1 MIRYRAPWVV
11 PIIGEPIENGWV
23 DVADGF
29 IVDVGS
35 PKQKTNSIG
44 HLEVDLSESLIM
56 PGLVNAHTHL
66 ELSGLRGQIPKAQS
80 MPRWTR
86 KLLSRTAEIA
96 PDDTAIRAAVYE
108 AQQSGTVLVG
118 DISNTLASVEPLRD
132 AGMMA
137 TVFKELLGFNESTP
151 TDLVAQTCNEL
162 SKFNGKGFR
171 FCLAAHAPY
180 SVSPALF
187 KALRAA
193 VSDREFWP
201 LSVHVAES
209 REEVEF
215 LQTGTGEWREIL
227 EERGR
232 WDPGWTPSNM
242 TPVEYLDSLGWCG
255 RDTLMVHGVQ
265 LTDSDLS
272 RMVAG
277 DVTLVTCPRSN
288 NWTGAGHPPVDRVYA
303 SGVRVAVGTDSLA
316 SVIDLNL
323 FSELHELRRLGP
335 AVPASAILRS
345 ATQIGAE
352 ALGFGGEL
360 GVIAPGYRA
369 LLVAVRYAEAVVGD
383 VEEYLVN
390 GIKSEQ
396 VTWIT
401 ETIES

>member
-1 MIRYRAPWVV
+1 MIRYRAAWVV

-23 DVADGF
+23 DVADGLV
-29 IVDVGS
+29 VDVGS
-35 PKQKTNSIG
+35 PEQRTFTAG
-44 HLEVDLSESLIM
+44 HPEVNFPESLIM

-66 ELSGLRGQIPKAQS
+66 ELSGLRGQIPKDQS

-86 KLLSRTAEIA
+86 KLLSRTAEIT
-96 PDDTAIRAAVYE
+96 PDDAAIRAAVHE
-108 AQQSGTVLVG
+108 AQRSGTVLVG
-118 DISNTLASVEPLRD
+118 DISNTLASVGPLRD

-137 TVFKELLGFNESTP
+137 TIFKELLGFDESTP
-151 TDLVAQTCNEL
+151 TDLVAQTRNEL
-162 SKFNGKGFR
+162 SKFDGKGLR
-171 FCLAAHAPY
+171 FCLAAHALY

-187 KALRAA
+187 GALRTA
-193 VSDREFWP
+193 VNDRELWP

-209 REEVEF
+209 IEEVEF

-232 WDPGWTPSNM
+232 WDPKWTPSNM

-272 RMVAG
+272 RMASG

-288 NWTGAGHPPVDRVYA
+288 NWTGAGHPPVDRFYA

-316 SVIDLNL
+316 SVADLNL
-323 FSELHELRRLGP
+323 FSELQELRRLGP
-335 AVPASAILRS
+335 AIPASAILRS
-345 ATQIGAE
+345 ATKIGAE

-360 GVIAPGYRA
+360 GVIAPGYKA
-369 LLVAVRYAEAVVGD
+369 LLIAVRYAGAVSD

-390 GIKSEQ
+390 GIKREQ

-401 ETIES
+401 ETVES

>member
-1 MIRYRAPWVV
+1 MIRYRAAWVV

-35 PKQKTNSIG
+35 SKQKTNPIG
-44 HLEVDLSESLIM
+44 HPEVDLSESLIM

-86 KLLSRTAEIA
+86 KLLSRTTEIT
-96 PDDTAIRAAVYE
+96 PDDTAIRSAVYE
-108 AQQSGTVLVG
+108 AQRSGTVLVG

-137 TVFKELLGFNESTP
+137 TVFKELLGFDERTP

-162 SKFNGKGFR
+162 SMFDSTGLR

-187 KALRAA
+187 GALRAA
-193 VSDREFWP
+193 AREREFGP

-209 REEVEF
+209 LEEVEF

-288 NWTGAGHPPVDRVYA
+288 NWTGAGHPPVDRFYA

-323 FSELHELRRLGP
+323 FSELHELRRLGS

-369 LLVAVRYAEAVVGD
+369 LLVAVRYAEAVGD

-390 GIKSEQ
+390 GIKPEQ

-401 ETIES
+401 EAIES